1 MNHKRMRPRVN
12 YPIMRKG
19 GKHIVSRKSIRKD
32 GKKETETEKQE
43 YLIERKE
50 DKSEMQPNR
59 TGNVWQGDCLQKD
72 EHSQG
77 VSGTI
82 PRVSPR

>member
-1 MNHKRMRPRVN
+1 MNHKRIRPRVN

-32 GKKETETEKQE
+32 GKDQTETEKQE
-43 YLIERKE
+43 YLIERN
-50 DKSEMQPNR
+50 KSESQMQPHR
-59 TGNVWQGDCLQKD
+59 TGYVWQGDSLQKD
-72 EHSQG
+72 EPSQRI
-77 VSGTI
+77 SGTI

>member
-1 MNHKRMRPRVN
+1 MNHKRIKPRVN

-19 GKHIVSRKSIRKD
+19 GKHIVSRKSIRND
-32 GKKETETEKQE
+32 GKKETEKQKQE

-72 EHSQG
+72 EPSQRI
-77 VSGTI
+77 SGTI